1 MPSPLSVDPY
11 ILPATCHSTQALFE
25 HEPYEVAR
33 GRLLHFKLSERR
45 ELTKELSR
53 LVEMDCEQNYMEFGN
68 AIVRAEAIKVQKD
81 TLRLR
86 SQ

>member
-1 MPSPLSVDPY
+1 MPSLLSVDAY
-11 ILPATCHSTQALFE
+11 ILPAACHPTQALFE

-68 AIVRAEAIKVQKD
+68 AIVRAEAIKVRRD
-81 TLRLR
+81 TPRLRL
-86 SQ
+86 